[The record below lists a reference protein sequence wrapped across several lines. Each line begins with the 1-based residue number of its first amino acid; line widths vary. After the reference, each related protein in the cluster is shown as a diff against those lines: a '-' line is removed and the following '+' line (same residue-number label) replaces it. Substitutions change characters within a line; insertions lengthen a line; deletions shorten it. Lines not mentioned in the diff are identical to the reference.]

1 MLQDEIEQFKSKSF
15 STQKEMIAKTKKIE
29 TRAFKAMWTLE
40 GENANEMFEKNKQ
53 MNASRAK
60 KATYNA
66 IGNRVKEVKKRLADS
81 DVGSIYNAVE
91 LVVAPELIDWD
102 A

>member
-1 MLQDEIEQFKSKSF
+1 MTTNKTDRLFVPFWIVIEYLDKEFKDPW
-15 STQKEMIAKTKKIE
+15 IE
-29 TRAFKAMWTLE
+29 VQIIQH
-40 GENANEMFEKNKQ
+40 KQ

-66 IGNRVKEVKKRLADS
+66 IGNRVKEVKKRLAGS